1 MNEKEKIERQLKARQ
16 DEAKVASDEMNKRTG
31 RNLTG
36 NELQEFNRW
45 KAMLQNAVV
54 EIEELERKLAELKN

>member
-1 MNEKEKIERQLKARQ
+1 
-16 DEAKVASDEMNKRTG
+16 MNKRTG
-31 RNLTG
+31 RNLSG